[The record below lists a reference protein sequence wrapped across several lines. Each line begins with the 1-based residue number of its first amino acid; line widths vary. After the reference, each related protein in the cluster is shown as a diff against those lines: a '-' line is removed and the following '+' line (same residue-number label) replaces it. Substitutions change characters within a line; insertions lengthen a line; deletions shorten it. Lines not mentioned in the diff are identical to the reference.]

1 MNVLGIIASIA
12 PRVGGRITA
21 SEFGVDSKG
30 VTSHSPFLPE
40 TVEIIAGG
48 IASLLVIGA
57 LVKFAGPMV
66 MKSFAART
74 ERIQKEIDAAGADK
88 SAAEAE
94 AAGIR
99 QAKGDIAAERGRIMA
114 EASAQAETIL
124 ADGRTRLVTEVAEL
138 EARSVADIQAAR
150 GRVGDEL
157 RAEISR
163 LSSAAV
169 DHVVSGSLDDATHQE
184 LIENF
189 IARVGAAK

>member
-1 MNVLGIIASIA
+1 MNVLGIIAVA
-12 PRVGGRITA
+12 GRITA

-30 VTSHSPFLPE
+30 ITTHSAFLPE
-40 TVEIIAGG
+40 TTEIIWGG
-48 IASLLVIGA
+48 IASVLVIG
-57 LVKFAGPMV
+57 LLIKFAGPMAK
-66 MKSFAART
+66 KSFAART
-74 ERIQKEIDAAGADK
+74 ERIQKELDAAAADK
-88 SAAEAE
+88 SAAESE

-99 QAKGDIAAERGRIMA
+99 QAKGDIAAERNRIMA
-114 EASAQAETIL
+114 EAAAQAETIL

-138 EARSVADIQAAR
+138 EARSAADIEAAR

>member
-1 MNVLGIIASIA
+1 MNVLGIIATTG
-12 PRVGGRITA
+12 RVAA

-30 VTSHSPFLPE
+30 ITTHSAFLPE
-40 TVEIIAGG
+40 TTEIIWGG
-48 IASLLVIGA
+48 IASVLVIG
-57 LVKFAGPMV
+57 LLIWKAGPLAN
-66 MKSFAART
+66 KFFAART
-74 ERIQKEIDAAGADK
+74 ERIQKELDAASADK

-99 QAKGDIAAERGRIMA
+99 QAKGDIEAERSRVMA
-114 EASAQAETIL
+114 EAAAQAETII
-124 ADGRTRLVTEVAEL
+124 ADGRIRLVAEVAEL
-138 EARSVADIQAAR
+138 EARSASDIEAAR

-189 IARVGAAK
+189 ISRVGAAK